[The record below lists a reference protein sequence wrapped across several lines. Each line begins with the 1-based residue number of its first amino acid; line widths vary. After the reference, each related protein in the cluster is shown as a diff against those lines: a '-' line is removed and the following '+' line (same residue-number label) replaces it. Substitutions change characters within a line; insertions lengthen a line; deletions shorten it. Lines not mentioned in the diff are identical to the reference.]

1 MWESPINVMEIQDSF
16 VSEIKEKTEEMVFTE
31 IKRIGID
38 VNKEELIKALQY
50 DRNQYE
56 KGYKDG
62 CNKAI
67 DEIME
72 IVKRAYHNFSGYDLE
87 FMTKYGNKNASQ
99 QAESYSTMMM
109 YEIAGEFED
118 LLDNLEQLKGAE
130 ENEIN

>member
-38 VNKEELIKALQY
+38 VDKEELIKALQY

-62 CNKAI
+62 YNKAI
-67 DEIME
+67 DECIRIIEETPWKDADMLVESIME
-72 IVKRAYHNFSGYDLE
+72 
-87 FMTKYGNKNASQ
+87 
-99 QAESYSTMMM
+99 
-109 YEIAGEFED
+109 
-118 LLDNLEQLKGAE
+118 LKGGT
-130 ENEIN
+130 

>member
-56 KGYKDG
+56 KGYADAIDDFAERLRNMATNNEYG
-62 CNKAI
+62 IYAVLSPREI
-67 DEIME
+67 DEI
-72 IVKRAYHNFSGYDLE
+72 
-87 FMTKYGNKNASQ
+87 
-99 QAESYSTMMM
+99 AE
-109 YEIAGEFED
+109 E
-118 LLDNLEQLKGAE
+118 LKGGAE
-130 ENEIN
+130 